1 MWTKKVTIKTNASR
15 EQIWSL
21 WSNVEEWNKW
31 DDVEFSKINGKFE
44 IGTYGILKPVKGPKS
59 KFKLISVNKFNGFTA
74 RSILPLTKMDFIHEM
89 NEKNG
94 ELFVT
99 HGVEIK
105 GLLTFLFSKVIGE
118 KLIQELPKAM
128 ENLSKMAEKNSYV

>member
-15 EQIWSL
+15 EQIWNL
-21 WSNVEEWNKW
+21 WSDVNKWNKW
-31 DDVEFSKINGKFE
+31 DNEVKYSELNGQFKAGSF
-44 IGTYGILKPVKGPKS
+44 GILKPIKGPKS
-59 KFKLISVNKFNGFTA
+59 KFKLISVDILNEFTS
-74 RSILPLTKMDFIHEM
+74 RSFLPFTKMDFIHEM

-94 ELFVT
+94 ELFIT

-118 KLIQELPKAM
+118 KLIKELPKAM
-128 ENLSKMAEKNSYV
+128 ENLSKMAEKN